1 MNSETAVAARA
12 SPTTGVPAVAPS
24 LRHWSLARD
33 ADGIAWLTLDKAGA
47 TANTLSSDVLLELGS
62 VLDALDR
69 DPPQGLV
76 IRSGKESGFI
86 AGADVDEFAAGADI
100 EASARAI
107 VTRGLTLFDR
117 L

>member
-1 MNSETAVAARA
+1 MNETATLPDARIAHAAA
-12 SPTTGVPAVAPS
+12 TATGAP
-24 LRHWSLARD
+24 RHWLLERD

-47 TANTLSSDVLLELGS
+47 TANTLSSDVLEELGG

-69 DPPQGLV
+69 EPPKGLV

-86 AGADVDEFAAGADI
+86 AGADVDEFGAGSDI

-107 VTRGLTLFDR
+107 VTRGLKLFDR